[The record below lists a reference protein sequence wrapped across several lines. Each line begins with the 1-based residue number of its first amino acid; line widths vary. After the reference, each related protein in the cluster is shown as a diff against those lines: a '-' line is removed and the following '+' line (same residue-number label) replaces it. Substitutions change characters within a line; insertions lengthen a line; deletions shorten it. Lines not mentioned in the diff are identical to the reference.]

1 MASKTDDS
9 NTNVTPYYDLASW
22 PTTGSTTPTHFTGY
36 NTPYSMPQQGTI
48 TTCYCGSCGT
58 TYMAGTLHQCVH
70 NSKPLY
76 TTSMPIAEMPPSLEF
91 KEKMEALEL
100 KIDGMS
106 AVLTLILDA
115 LGILSV
121 PIDYP

>member
-1 MASKTDDS
+1 
-9 NTNVTPYYDLASW
+9 
-22 PTTGSTTPTHFTGY
+22 
-36 NTPYSMPQQGTI
+36 
-48 TTCYCGSCGT
+48 
-58 TYMAGTLHQCVH
+58 MAGTLHQCVH
-70 NSKPLY
+70 NLNPLY
-76 TTSMPIAEMPPSLEF
+76 TMPLPEMPPSLEF

>member
-1 MASKTDDS
+1 
-9 NTNVTPYYDLASW
+9 
-22 PTTGSTTPTHFTGY
+22 
-36 NTPYSMPQQGTI
+36 MP
-48 TTCYCGSCGT
+48 
-58 TYMAGTLHQCVH
+58 L
-70 NSKPLY
+70 P
-76 TTSMPIAEMPPSLEF
+76 EMPPSLEF